1 MIEATRPGG
10 LQELQAFLNRSKYLR
25 GDGKGEVMVS
35 LRLRPTGNKDELSA
49 QFTVPARKPESPLPE
64 GPYRLELQGGI
75 DGNGQPFHHPYIP
88 IGSISFDP
96 EPGKPWLVK
105 FEPRRYSHG
114 ESPLPAHLSVSNR
127 RREQVQLNYTV
138 TVTDYF
144 SLPAC
149 ETIRGSLT
157 VPGDGQVVH
166 QPLKLPVGGN
176 ANQYRVQV
184 TVVDQQQ
191 RKQEIASDLMADVSL

>member
-1 MIEATRPGG
+1 MESFFHPARPGDRIKVVIEATRPGG

-127 RREQVQLNYTV
+127 RRE
-138 TVTDYF
+138 
-144 SLPAC
+144 
-149 ETIRGSLT
+149 
-157 VPGDGQVVH
+157 
-166 QPLKLPVGGN
+166 
-176 ANQYRVQV
+176 
-184 TVVDQQQ
+184 
-191 RKQEIASDLMADVSL
+191 